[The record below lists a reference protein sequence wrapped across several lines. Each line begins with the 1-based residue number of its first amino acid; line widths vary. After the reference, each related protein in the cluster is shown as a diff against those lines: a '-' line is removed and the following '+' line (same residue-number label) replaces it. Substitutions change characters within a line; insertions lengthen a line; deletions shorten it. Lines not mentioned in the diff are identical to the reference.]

1 MWRRAWLS
9 HCTRARL
16 ALPSGRP
23 LFVYYQCCAVHRLA
37 QPRERTRHLRAIAGV
52 AIMTQEKIPDQ
63 PVCAS
68 TELVAQS
75 FGGNVLERAVVSRR
89 DAVRT

>member
-9 HCTRARL
+9 HCTRASL

-23 LFVYYQCCAVHRLA
+23 LLVYYQCGAVHRLA
-37 QPRERTRHLRAIAGV
+37 QSRERTWHFCTTAGA
-52 AIMTQEKIPDQ
+52 AIMTQDKTSDQ

-75 FGGNVLERAVVSRR
+75 FGGNVLERTVVSRR